1 MEEFGGGDP
10 RVVTALHTI
19 TLTILLSVVLHG
31 ITGRPLAAR
40 YVRRRDDGPA
50 APPMGCHRPG
60 RPDGAPAKANGIGR
74 PCRRRL
80 YVSGLDPALAAR

>member
-1 MEEFGGGDP
+1 VEELGGGDP

-40 YVRRRDDGPA
+40 YVKRRDDGPA
-50 APPMGCHRPG
+50 APA
-60 RPDGAPAKANGIGR
+60 DGMSS
-74 PCRRRL
+74 
-80 YVSGLDPALAAR
+80 SGAA